1 MCKLGES
8 SARLEALGVRVRL
21 VDRLTEGA
29 LYFRKR
35 AIAILDESLD
45 QDYADG
51 LLDGI
56 SDEIESDR
64 EWAVSLQASLSEPA

>member
-8 SARLEALGVRVRL
+8 SQRLESMGIRVRL
-21 VDRLTEGA
+21 VDNLAEGA

-35 AIAILDESLD
+35 AIALLDARLD

-51 LLDGI
+51 VLDGI
-56 SDEIESDR
+56 TDEIVSDR
-64 EWAVSLQASLSEPA
+64 EWAGSLQASLSEPS